1 MSDVASRRSEYE
13 SAGLDA
19 ADVDADP
26 LRQWQRWYDEA
37 VAAGVTEP
45 NAMALSTLGEDGVPD
60 VRFVLVRGAD
70 ERGFAFYT
78 NLESRKGRELLE
90 GASPNGTPAA
100 LCFWWPPLAKQV
112 RVEGRATR
120 VSDADADAYWSTRA
134 RESQVAA
141 WASPQSAELSLGRDE
156 LLARFAELSRSLP
169 SPVPRPP
176 HWSGFRIEPKRI
188 EFWEGR
194 PHRLHH
200 RVLYTREGRGWVTK
214 TLGP

>member
-1 MSDVASRRSEYE
+1 VTEASDPLGLFREWAASAARPDILEP
-13 SAGLDA
+13 DA
-19 ADVDADP
+19 AALATVD
-26 LRQWQRWYDEA
+26 
-37 VAAGVTEP
+37 
-45 NAMALSTLGEDGVPD
+45 SLGNPS
-60 VRFVLVRGAD
+60 VRMVLVRSVD

-78 NLESRKGRELLE
+78 NLESRKGRELIQ
-90 GASPNGTPAA
+90 GAPAA

-120 VSDADADAYWSTRA
+120 VSDADADAYWATRA

-141 WASPQSAELSLGRDE
+141 WASHQSAALSQGRDE
-156 LLARFAELSRSLP
+156 LLAKFAELSTSLP

-176 HWSGFRIEPKRI
+176 HWSGFRIEPARI